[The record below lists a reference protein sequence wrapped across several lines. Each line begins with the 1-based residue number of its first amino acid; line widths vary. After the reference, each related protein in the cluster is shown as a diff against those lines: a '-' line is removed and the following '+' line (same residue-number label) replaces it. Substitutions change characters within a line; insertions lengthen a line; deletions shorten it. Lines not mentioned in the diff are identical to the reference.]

1 MRITQLLA
9 AGLTLQKISRVVLA
23 CGLVGSVGCVSAP
36 PSLYG
41 WGSYQSQVY
50 EYLKS
55 DGSSP
60 QEQVATLEKD
70 LQEMSAKGKPAP
82 PGFHAHL
89 GLLYATVG
97 KVDDSIEE
105 FQIEKTLFPESAQY
119 VDFLLSN
126 KNKGG

>member
-1 MRITQLLA
+1 MKIEQLPA
-9 AGLTLQKISRVVLA
+9 AGLTRQISRIVLI
-23 CGLVGSVGCVSAP
+23 CGFVGLVGCVSAP
-36 PSLYG
+36 PTIYG
-41 WGSYQSQVY
+41 WGSYQHQVY

-60 QEQVATLEKD
+60 EEQVASLEKD
-70 LQEMSAKGKPAP
+70 LMEMSAKGEAAP

-89 GLLYATVG
+89 GLLYASLG
-97 KVDDSIEE
+97 KVDNSIEE
-105 FQIEKTLFPESAQY
+105 FQVEKTLFPESAQY